1 MKQRRRLPGYP
12 DINVIFKVHLR
23 IFMCMYGHEDRWL
36 KKGLK
41 KAVRG
46 EGEERWRMFV

>member
-41 KAVRG
+41 KAVRR